1 MTDELSEQLKSH
13 STQHCLIFMLEIWK
27 RILDQWGYI
36 CTIFMELSSDFDT
49 LNYDLLIAK
58 VGFETDAL
66 IYTKNNLKNRK
77 QMIRVNKK
85 FSE

>member
-1 MTDELSEQLKSH
+1 
-13 STQHCLIFMLEIWK
+13 
-27 RILDQWGYI
+27 
-36 CTIFMELSSDFDT
+36 MELSSDFDT